1 LLSARA
7 AATAEQWARTQPGP
21 DGASPGVPLFSPL
34 EEPPVRGAPAGSAEP
49 PRSQDDDPA
58 RGRVTYMPL
67 VHSSFTDEDIIDEHP
82 ANSSFD
88 YYDRIDYHPV
98 P

>member
-1 LLSARA
+1 
-7 AATAEQWARTQPGP
+7 
-21 DGASPGVPLFSPL
+21 
-34 EEPPVRGAPAGSAEP
+34 
-49 PRSQDDDPA
+49 
-58 RGRVTYMPL
+58 MPL
-67 VHSSFTDEDIIDEHP
+67 IHSSFADEDIIDEHP

>member
-1 LLSARA
+1 M
-7 AATAEQWARTQPGP
+7 
-21 DGASPGVPLFSPL
+21 FSPVV
-34 EEPPVRGAPAGSAEP
+34 EPPVPGAPAGSAEP
-49 PRSQDDDPA
+49 PRSPA
-58 RGRVTYMPL
+58 DEPSRGRVTYMPL
-67 VHSSFTDEDIIDEHP
+67 TESAFDQQDLIDEHP